1 MGAKGIKIKINCDIR
16 GAEKAMERLDG
27 QMAKLQK
34 AERKVGHI
42 NTNYQQL
49 GEEARKA
56 YAEAE
61 KALKKYQNAEA
72 KADRRRCG
80 IS

>member
-34 AERKVGHI
+34 AERKVCLLY
-42 NTNYQQL
+42 TSPSP
-49 GEEARKA
+49 R
-56 YAEAE
+56 
-61 KALKKYQNAEA
+61 
-72 KADRRRCG
+72 D
-80 IS
+80 